1 LIINY
6 KINFKRLQTD
16 NNRLQLF
23 INRIRL
29 GGYITFVFVKRQ
41 IHLPTGESLKNN
53 IISIMTSLKN
63 SVQLIGRLGNEPE
76 VRTFESGKKMAT
88 FSLATN
94 DVYYNN
100 EGEKVQ
106 DTQWHNIVVW
116 GKKVDV
122 VENYLKKGSEIALLG
137 KLINRSYEKDGEKK
151 YITEIS
157 MSELLM
163 LGVKKD

>member
-1 LIINY
+1 
-6 KINFKRLQTD
+6 
-16 NNRLQLF
+16 
-23 INRIRL
+23 
-29 GGYITFVFVKRQ
+29 
-41 IHLPTGESLKNN
+41 
-53 IISIMTSLKN
+53 MTSLKN

-122 VENYLKKGSEIALLG
+122 VENYLKKGSEIALSG